1 MSSVLDHPTIAQLG
15 GFMASGMFFVRPCPT
30 CGRSLE
36 VRIEL
41 LGREV
46 QCRHCSAEFVAT
58 QRCETPW
65 IDAAVDR
72 VLAKAERYMASID
85 TDDLRVDFFQP
96 TLGDAR

>member
-1 MSSVLDHPTIAQLG
+1 
-15 GFMASGMFFVRPCPT
+15 MASGLFFVRPCPT
-30 CGRSLE
+30 CGRNLE

-41 LGREV
+41 LGHEV

-72 VLAKAERYMASID
+72 VLAKAERYMATVEGSSH
-85 TDDLRVDFFQP
+85 VDSFQP
-96 TLGDAR
+96 SLGEAS